1 MNDLLES
8 GAPLNGKGALC
19 TSRATEESRDAYDK
33 SRVQVAAKEGR
44 KAMVG
49 LLLLKGADK
58 DGLDTHYLTPLLW
71 RHITA
76 KRLLWLR
83 SCRPVQMPILILGTA
98 PTRR

>member
-44 KAMVG
+44 KAMVFVCIWIESVG
-49 LLLLKGADK
+49 L
-58 DGLDTHYLTPLLW
+58 
-71 RHITA
+71 RIS
-76 KRLLWLR
+76 
-83 SCRPVQMPILILGTA
+83 SCCA
-98 PTRR
+98 PRYGV